1 MLRLFE
7 VRSRSFEP
15 LDVTRIVMNMLYYTF
30 KNPKRIMMNFDL
42 IIFELDIVHI
52 HVGCR

>member
-1 MLRLFE
+1 MLRRFE

-15 LDVTRIVMNMLYYTF
+15 LYVIRIVMNMLCYTF
-30 KNPKRIMMNFDL
+30 KNPNGIMMNFDL